1 MKEMLNDCVILR
13 QTKSGTIRLSRSNT
27 KSKEFGNYLKDFL
40 GTTLN
45 RISFTISKSSL
56 ESPDYIVDLD
66 VRVENVLALS
76 ITFMKDECI
85 YKYGY
90 HAYVWFKYA
99 KKLKSLPKPAA
110 DIFMAFSFVLEFVS
124 WSILLILPYLCMPME
139 KYLSQ
144 LGEWFASLSN
154 IFFTNMPDCGTT
166 ST

>member
-27 KSKEFGNYLKDFL
+27 KSKEFGNYLRDFL

-76 ITFMKDECI
+76 ITFMKDEGI

-99 KKLKSLPKPAA
+99 KKLKS
-110 DIFMAFSFVLEFVS
+110 
-124 WSILLILPYLCMPME
+124 YLNLDYLVEKDTKIYNIVIDTICS
-139 KYLSQ
+139 KYLDK
-144 LGEWFASLSN
+144 LYIKEYVKRGD
-154 IFFTNMPDCGTT
+154 TK
-166 ST
+166 

>member
-99 KKLKSLPKPAA
+99 KKLKS
-110 DIFMAFSFVLEFVS
+110 
-124 WSILLILPYLCMPME
+124 YLNLDYPVEKDTKIYNIVIDTICS
-139 KYLSQ
+139 KYLDK
-144 LGEWFASLSN
+144 LYIKEYVKRGESN
-154 IFFTNMPDCGTT
+154 RQ
-166 ST
+166 

>member
-76 ITFMKDECI
+76 ITFMKDEGI

-90 HAYVWFKYA
+90 HAYVWFKYT
-99 KKLKSLPKPAA
+99 KKLKS
-110 DIFMAFSFVLEFVS
+110 
-124 WSILLILPYLCMPME
+124 YLNLDYPVEKDTKIYNIVIDTICS
-139 KYLSQ
+139 KYLDK
-144 LGEWFASLSN
+144 LYIKEYVKRGD
-154 IFFTNMPDCGTT
+154 TK
-166 ST
+166 